1 MPAVPGSS
9 ATPEAGSINNVPETS
24 TAEADPSDRR
34 AFPRRDSECVVSIHR
49 QQNPPENNEQ
59 QMDWQLHSS
68 QLKGSLADISMNG
81 VSFLLSEPIERG
93 ENIVLRMASHRF
105 NNQVDT
111 EATVLR
117 SFSQGR
123 GQWKV
128 VCQFRR
134 NLTFEEV
141 HNLSRQLFESNLV

>member
-1 MPAVPGSS
+1 MK
-9 ATPEAGSINNVPETS
+9 TLLTL
-24 TAEADPSDRR
+24 
-34 AFPRRDSECVVSIHR
+34 
-49 QQNPPENNEQ
+49 EQ
-59 QMDWQLHSS
+59 QMAWRLHSS
-68 QLKGSLADISMNG
+68 QLKISLADTDMNG

-93 ENIVLRMASHRF
+93 ENIVLRIASQRF
-105 NNQVDT
+105 NNQVDK
-111 EATVLR
+111 EATMLR

-134 NLTFEEV
+134 NLKFEEV